1 MGMPYDL
8 MWLSVPL
15 YVVLQAVALA
25 RPESRTAAAVPLV
38 VMVPLFAYTGVAL
51 ARGSNLWP
59 LPLLFASPP
68 AALLL
73 AAVLLLTH
81 RGAVPRMVQGASN

>member
-1 MGMPYDL
+1 MGLPYDL
-8 MWLSVPL
+8 IWLAVPL

-25 RPESRTAAAVPLV
+25 RPESRLAATVPLA

-59 LPLLFASPP
+59 LPLLFASPA

-73 AAVLLLTH
+73 ATVLLLTR
-81 RGAVPRMVQGASN
+81 RGGMPQPV

>member
-1 MGMPYDL
+1 MGLPYDL
-8 MWLSVPL
+8 IWLAVPL

-25 RPESRTAAAVPLV
+25 RPESRLAAAVPLA

-59 LPLLFASPP
+59 LPLLLASPA

-73 AAVLLLTH
+73 AAVLLLTR
-81 RGAVPRMVQGASN
+81 RGGMPQPV